1 MNIDKTIRDV
11 VNNYNNTRSSDEEE
25 IMQTTSLNANDL
37 LKLLKEN
44 NFNGFEIIANPFGKV
59 DFEFKTPRESLIL
72 TAEDTPGLITLEQ
85 TPYGIFNPYIETF
98 DITIEESKDQLL
110 KIIHEITQ

>member
-1 MNIDKTIRDV
+1 MNIDKALRDII
-11 VNNYNNTRSSDEEE
+11 NNYNNRRSSDEEE

-44 NFNGFEIIANPFGKV
+44 NFKGFKIIANPFGKV
-59 DFEFKTPRESLIL
+59 DFEFKTSRESLIL

-85 TPYGIFNPYIETF
+85 TPYGIFNPFIEIF
-98 DITIEESKDQLL
+98 DISIEESKDKLL
-110 KIIHEITQ
+110 QIIHQITQ